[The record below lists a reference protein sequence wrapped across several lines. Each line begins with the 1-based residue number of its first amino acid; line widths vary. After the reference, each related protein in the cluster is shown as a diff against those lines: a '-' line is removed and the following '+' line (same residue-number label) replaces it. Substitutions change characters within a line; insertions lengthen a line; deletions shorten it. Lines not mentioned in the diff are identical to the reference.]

1 MPDEKIEEKSQS
13 ERSQKSAR
21 SRRTLEAKGNRN
33 EDATSIKNQDGTS
46 NRNAEEAALDAPA
59 DNADRTTESTN
70 RPRRPKRSRNLKRSA
85 SKGMMSPKR
94 SPSFERGSDIQAA
107 PEDDNKSENKVG
119 SEYGNVRSTI
129 RQST

>member
-94 SPSFERGSDIQAA
+94 SPGSDIQAA